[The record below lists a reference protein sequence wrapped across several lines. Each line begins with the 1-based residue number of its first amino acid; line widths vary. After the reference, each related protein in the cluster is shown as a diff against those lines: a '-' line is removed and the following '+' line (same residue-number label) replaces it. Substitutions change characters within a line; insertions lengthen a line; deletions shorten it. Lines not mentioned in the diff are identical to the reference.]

1 MLWMAYFG
9 IHSLLANENV
19 KAAFGNPKWYRLFY
33 VIQSILLLVPLFIYR
48 LKIPTEKLFEASVGT
63 KIPSIGLGYVAF
75 VLFKQAA
82 QVYDLKAFLGLK
94 ECKEQ
99 GLVTHGILARV
110 RHPFYTAAVALG
122 MGFLIYSPT
131 ITNAIMIGS
140 WFLYLPIGIWLEEKK
155 LISEYGEAYITYQKS
170 TPALFPRIFNK

>member
-1 MLWMAYFG
+1 MAYFV
-9 IHSLLANENV
+9 IHSLLASEKA

-33 VIQSILLLVPLFIYR
+33 VLQSIILLVPIFFYR
-48 LKIPTEKLFEASVGT
+48 LQIPTEKLFEASVGT

-82 QVYDLKAFLGLK
+82 QVYDLKAFLGLR
-94 ECKEQ
+94 ERKEQ
-99 GLVTHGILARV
+99 GLITHGILARV
-110 RHPFYTAAVALG
+110 RHPFYTATVALG
-122 MGFLIYSPT
+122 LGFLIYSPT

-155 LISEYGEAYITYQKS
+155 LISEYGEAYRVYQKS
-170 TPALFPRIFNK
+170 TPVIFPRLFK